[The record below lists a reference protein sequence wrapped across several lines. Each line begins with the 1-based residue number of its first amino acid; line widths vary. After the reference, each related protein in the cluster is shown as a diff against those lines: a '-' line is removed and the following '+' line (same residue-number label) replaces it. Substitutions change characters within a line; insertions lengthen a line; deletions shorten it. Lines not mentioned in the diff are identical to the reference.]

1 MASKYRKLFK
11 VPPDFENILNDFAKE
26 ILRNQPRDILD
37 FGIKYFGAIEDN
49 IELDYPDKGDNLPC
63 SYKRPTKKR
72 EIIRAINKMEMS
84 IEDQGRFHRSMDK
97 IERMHQYDLPKR
109 DPDPN
114 IEIEDNNDV
123 RIVKVPD
130 KIPTDQEININNF
143 KKNEDGIYEE
153 DESMDN
159 GGEGASREIKPH
171 GGTASRP
178 ESNKDVNEEVVQTR
192 TVVNEVIVNGEVV
205 KREEK
210 TEVIDGQNDDSKGNL
225 NDDLNNLD
233 DNNNDGNVDVQQPNV
248 TDVNVNIEAVNKNS
262 GNGSNMEEPVKQK
275 EDEEEEKEEP
285 NKEKEDGSKGG
296 HSTPKDEEGSPEEE
310 EPKQD
315 EDHYDDNFGKDDED
329 AAHHQDDEN
338 EVSYNKSKEVEG
350 NHEDEYE
357 EPKEGE
363 EEAPNGS
370 VTEEELKKQNK
381 ILEESKKNEDD
392 NASKKESNEEI
403 KEKEEDAKY
412 EEPSEDSF
420 NKELTESQKNYAKKD
435 KSEGGE
441 KSEGGDK
448 NEEGD
453 KVDGEDKNKDD
464 EEDKSEEGD
473 KFGEED
479 IDKDKKDSN
488 EDIVHQEEGKI
499 KRRPSL
505 MKQLRS
511 KDQIEFEDK
520 KSNLAEIIKV
530 TGTKTKDSRGNDALE
545 VEVSLSGGIKEKV
558 ILPSKLSKDEEEEDN
573 ENERKAKEKGID
585 EAVSNVNDIIAP
597 VIQGMGALNQI
608 DIDKKLIELDG
619 TKNKSKLGSNSTLAV
634 SLAVAKTAS
643 VFLRIPLYRYI
654 GGISA
659 KILPVPCMNIINTN
673 TGESTIDFKEYFIIP
688 AGFKTYKEAH
698 QAGQDIYNELKNV
711 MKNHNYDNDDDDGFK
726 PLFKEGN
733 KEVFKL
739 ITEAVNNTQYK
750 LGENIFLG
758 LNIAASQLYDGNS
771 YNLKYSG
778 EGEKSTDEMID
789 YIEELVN
796 EYPSIITIED
806 GLARNDWEGWQ
817 KLTER
822 LGNKIQL
829 VGYDLF
835 VTNIEIIEKGIKEKV
850 GNCVLINPNQVG
862 TLSETLDAVRT
873 AQTNNYTCMITH
885 VEGEIEDGTIA
896 DLAVGTNSGLIRSG
910 SVIRND
916 SMEAYKRLMKIE
928 EELKKD
934 ALFLGIKSFQNY
946 KI

>member
-1 MASKYRKLFK
+1 LNSK
-11 VPPDFENILNDFAKE
+11 
-26 ILRNQPRDILD
+26 
-37 FGIKYFGAIEDN
+37 
-49 IELDYPDKGDNLPC
+49 
-63 SYKRPTKKR
+63 T
-72 EIIRAINKMEMS
+72 
-84 IEDQGRFHRSMDK
+84 
-97 IERMHQYDLPKR
+97 
-109 DPDPN
+109 
-114 IEIEDNNDV
+114 
-123 RIVKVPD
+123 
-130 KIPTDQEININNF
+130 
-143 KKNEDGIYEE
+143 
-153 DESMDN
+153 
-159 GGEGASREIKPH
+159 
-171 GGTASRP
+171 
-178 ESNKDVNEEVVQTR
+178 
-192 TVVNEVIVNGEVV
+192 
-205 KREEK
+205 
-210 TEVIDGQNDDSKGNL
+210 
-225 NDDLNNLD
+225 
-233 DNNNDGNVDVQQPNV
+233 
-248 TDVNVNIEAVNKNS
+248 
-262 GNGSNMEEPVKQK
+262 
-275 EDEEEEKEEP
+275 
-285 NKEKEDGSKGG
+285 
-296 HSTPKDEEGSPEEE
+296 
-310 EPKQD
+310 
-315 EDHYDDNFGKDDED
+315 
-329 AAHHQDDEN
+329 
-338 EVSYNKSKEVEG
+338 
-350 NHEDEYE
+350 
-357 EPKEGE
+357 
-363 EEAPNGS
+363 
-370 VTEEELKKQNK
+370 
-381 ILEESKKNEDD
+381 
-392 NASKKESNEEI
+392 
-403 KEKEEDAKY
+403 
-412 EEPSEDSF
+412 
-420 NKELTESQKNYAKKD
+420 
-435 KSEGGE
+435 
-441 KSEGGDK
+441 
-448 NEEGD
+448 
-453 KVDGEDKNKDD
+453 
-464 EEDKSEEGD
+464 
-473 KFGEED
+473 
-479 IDKDKKDSN
+479 
-488 EDIVHQEEGKI
+488 
-499 KRRPSL
+499 
-505 MKQLRS
+505 
-511 KDQIEFEDK
+511 K

>member
-1 MASKYRKLFK
+1 MASKYRKLFE

-248 TDVNVNIEAVNKNS
+248 TDVNVNIEDVNKKS

-296 HSTPKDEEGSPEEE
+296 HSTPKGEEGSPEEE

-520 KSNLAEIIKV
+520 KIKF
-530 TGTKTKDSRGNDALE
+530 S
-545 VEVSLSGGIKEKV
+545 
-558 ILPSKLSKDEEEEDN
+558 
-573 ENERKAKEKGID
+573 
-585 EAVSNVNDIIAP
+585 
-597 VIQGMGALNQI
+597 
-608 DIDKKLIELDG
+608 
-619 TKNKSKLGSNSTLAV
+619 
-634 SLAVAKTAS
+634 
-643 VFLRIPLYRYI
+643 
-654 GGISA
+654 
-659 KILPVPCMNIINTN
+659 
-673 TGESTIDFKEYFIIP
+673 
-688 AGFKTYKEAH
+688 
-698 QAGQDIYNELKNV
+698 
-711 MKNHNYDNDDDDGFK
+711 
-726 PLFKEGN
+726 
-733 KEVFKL
+733 
-739 ITEAVNNTQYK
+739 
-750 LGENIFLG
+750 
-758 LNIAASQLYDGNS
+758 
-771 YNLKYSG
+771 
-778 EGEKSTDEMID
+778 
-789 YIEELVN
+789 
-796 EYPSIITIED
+796 
-806 GLARNDWEGWQ
+806 
-817 KLTER
+817 
-822 LGNKIQL
+822 
-829 VGYDLF
+829 
-835 VTNIEIIEKGIKEKV
+835 
-850 GNCVLINPNQVG
+850 
-862 TLSETLDAVRT
+862 
-873 AQTNNYTCMITH
+873 
-885 VEGEIEDGTIA
+885 
-896 DLAVGTNSGLIRSG
+896 
-910 SVIRND
+910 
-916 SMEAYKRLMKIE
+916 
-928 EELKKD
+928 
-934 ALFLGIKSFQNY
+934 
-946 KI
+946 